1 MLNKETKLTN
11 NPKNISVKVRMDKDI
26 MELLDKCVEILDS
39 NRSEIIRAG
48 IKKMYEELNKEV

>member
-1 MLNKETKLTN
+1 MKKETKLTN